1 MPLWRQICF
10 LNHVIRSLLII
21 CRCFS
26 FVLTQEEF
34 AQSGTELLQLS
45 WWTNGTQLLQIW
57 DPTEVWVLLRWSL
70 KTELRL
76 LFPCLTLN
84 VNCLHRTGAAW
95 QDGFRQTVLRAD
107 AEVVLH
113 SGRECRRF
121 HCAAFICLN
130 FILFIFYFICGAVTP
145 EALNH
150 FGVILLWHIVFSYWV
165 QMSQASNFLHCD
177 INSWN
182 DGRNQECL
190 FHNRHMDNGFWF
202 YNLFL

>member
-1 MPLWRQICF
+1 MPLWGQICF

-45 WWTNGTQLLQIW
+45 WWTDGTQLLQIW
-57 DPTEVWVLLRWSL
+57 NPTEVWVLLRRSL
-70 KTELRL
+70 KTELL
-76 LFPCLTLN
+76 LFFPCLTLN
-84 VNCLHRTGAAW
+84 VNCLHRTRASSGW
-95 QDGFRQTVLRAD
+95 QPDKVGSDRLYSDRAD
-107 AEVVLH
+107 AEVVLD

-121 HCAAFICLN
+121 HCAAFVYFN
-130 FILFIFYFICGAVTP
+130 FILFILYFICSALTP

-165 QMSQASNFLHCD
+165 QMSQASNFLRCD

-182 DGRNQECL
+182 DNRN
-190 FHNRHMDNGFWF
+190 
-202 YNLFL
+202 